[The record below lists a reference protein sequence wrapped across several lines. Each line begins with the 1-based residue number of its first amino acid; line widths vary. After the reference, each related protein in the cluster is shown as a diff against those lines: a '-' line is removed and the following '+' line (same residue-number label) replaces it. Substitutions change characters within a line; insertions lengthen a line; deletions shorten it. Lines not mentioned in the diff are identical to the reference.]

1 MSFEALQGL
10 RVVEAATG
18 ISGPFCGKLLAEY
31 GADVIKVEPPE
42 TGDPARLE
50 GPFPDQTPHIERG
63 GLFLHLNTYKKGVTL
78 DLNSA
83 QGRDLFKRLTEQT
96 HVVIENGRPGLMESW
111 GLGYDTLKEV
121 SPGLVMTSI
130 TPFGQTGPH
139 KDYEFTELTIFAAGG
154 AMYRQ
159 GVPGREPL
167 RYAGEMAQYSA
178 GACAAAGTM
187 GACLSSWL
195 GAGGQWIDISIQ
207 ECMAGH
213 PHQIGR
219 RALFAYSGELDGR
232 FLPHSP
238 LSAQAESYGSGT
250 FRCKDGYV
258 SFLLVGP
265 RMWPGFARMIGRPGL
280 VDDPRFRTSRDREE
294 HHIELVALFQEWLDQ
309 HTREEVF
316 KAAQESRLP
325 GAPVLAIDEVLRD
338 KHLRDRKYFV
348 EADDP
353 DLGKLPYTGPPFR
366 LSDTPAEGFRR
377 APHLG
382 EHNEEI
388 FGRTLGISCDE
399 LTELRHG
406 GIV

>member
-1 MSFEALQGL
+1 MSFQALQGL
-10 RVVEAATG
+10 RVLEASTG
-18 ISGPFCGKLLAEY
+18 VSGPFCGKLLAEY

-42 TGDPARLE
+42 TGDPTRLE
-50 GPFPDQTPHIERG
+50 GPLHDQTPHMGRG
-63 GLFLHLNTYKKGVTL
+63 SLFLHLNTTKKGVTL

-83 QGRDLFKRLTEQT
+83 QGRDLFRRLTEQT
-96 HVVIENGRPGLMESW
+96 HVVIESGRPGLMESR
-111 GLGYDTLKEV
+111 GLGYHALKQM

-159 GVPGREPL
+159 GVPDREPL

-178 GACAAAGTM
+178 GACAAAATM
-187 GACLSSWL
+187 AASLSLWL

-238 LSAQAESYGSGT
+238 LSAQSEPYGSGT
-250 FRCKDGYV
+250 FRCRDGYV

-280 VDDPRFRTSRDREE
+280 VEDPRFRTSRDREQ
-294 HHIELVALFQEWLDQ
+294 HHPELLALFQEWLDQ
-309 HTREEVF
+309 HTRKEVF
-316 KAAQESRLP
+316 KAAQEARLP

-338 KHLRDRKYFV
+338 EHLLDREYFV
-348 EADDP
+348 ETDDP
-353 DLGKLPYTGPPFR
+353 ELGSLPYTGPPFR
-366 LSDTPAEGFRR
+366 LSDTPAEGFRP
-377 APHLG
+377 APRLG

-388 FGRTLGISCDE
+388 LGQILGIGGDE
-399 LTELRHG
+399 IAELHSL